1 MRTKFTQGMWY
12 MVHPM
17 VVLPEEGNG
26 SPDGFMT
33 HAHLC
38 SSKTFE
44 LGHTTSHPV
53 GFSSRSTGISSVLP
67 V

>member
-1 MRTKFTQGMWY
+1 